1 MTVINVEVDVDAR
14 AERAWEVVS
23 DPRNLANWDRH
34 IAGVQDVPPTGLR
47 EGSVYVTV
55 MRFMGMRIRVPS
67 KVIEWD
73 PPQRATFRLKG
84 PIEATVTTTI
94 TSRGDERCAL
104 AHEVDYRFRGGPLGE
119 LASRSLAKVG
129 GAQYALRRGALAQKR
144 DIERHG

>member
-1 MTVINVEVDVDAR
+1 MTVIRVDVDVNAR
-14 AERAWEVVS
+14 AELAWEIVS
-23 DPRNLANWDRH
+23 DPGNLAHWDRH

-55 MRFMGMRIRVPS
+55 MRFMGVRVRVPS

-94 TSRGDERCAL
+94 TARDDDRCVL

-119 LASRSLAKVG
+119 LASRSLARVG
-129 GAQYALRRGALAQKR
+129 GARYALRRGALAQKR
-144 DIERHG
+144 DIERQA